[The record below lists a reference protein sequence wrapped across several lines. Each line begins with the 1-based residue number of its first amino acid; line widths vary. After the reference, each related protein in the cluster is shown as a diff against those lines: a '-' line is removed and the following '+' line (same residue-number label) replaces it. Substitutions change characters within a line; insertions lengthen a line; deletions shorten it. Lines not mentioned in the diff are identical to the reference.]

1 MTRVHGWNF
10 KLKLTCDRRGC
21 STVVHVPLNRRR
33 RVVTTVDIPVQSD
46 AAFEVPPVPEDG
58 GQGLYGRHLPCPRTS
73 RPSQGG
79 PLTTRSLAHDLG
91 YHPAL
96 SLSTGQVRVQ
106 EVESELPWRPLYFRD
121 EIRRPYVDKDG
132 PRSDAR
138 VSITVSENP
147 RWYPVVHC
155 QQAVSTQGESSM
167 NGPHVVRA
175 GVMMDDAH
183 SDRTACTR
191 QPPCRPCP
199 AKMSLVPVHL
209 SRGLPTLWV
218 PVHPLP
224 LGSWEACMPPMH
236 PLHPMYTP
244 FRMRLC

>member
-1 MTRVHGWNF
+1 
-10 KLKLTCDRRGC
+10 
-21 STVVHVPLNRRR
+21 
-33 RVVTTVDIPVQSD
+33 VTTVDIPVQSD
-46 AAFEVPPVPEDG
+46 AAFEVPPVPDDG
-58 GQGLYGRHLPCPRTS
+58 GQGLYGMHLPCPRTS

-147 RWYPVVHC
+147 RWYPVIHC
-155 QQAVSTQGESSM
+155 QQ
-167 NGPHVVRA
+167 
-175 GVMMDDAH
+175 DA
-183 SDRTACTR
+183 SNMGS
-191 QPPCRPCP
+191 RP
-199 AKMSLVPVHL
+199 
-209 SRGLPTLWV
+209 
-218 PVHPLP
+218 
-224 LGSWEACMPPMH
+224 
-236 PLHPMYTP
+236 
-244 FRMRLC
+244 